1 MELNQILEQR
11 WRETI
16 PGSYNAT
23 QLYID
28 DFPLEIYIGFD
39 ANQNKCLMLKSTLSF
54 HELPSSVAIG
64 YSLVK
69 QTDGSFLH
77 VISLLQSNQ
86 EGIFLTLCGNILS
99 TAIGTNSELA
109 ALKQIER
116 RYKQWQQLFKRAND
130 KLLSK
135 EEQQGLLGELLF
147 LKNLLEKKSQP
158 YIAILKGWH
167 GPEYDHKDFR
177 YGDDWFEIKTI
188 KEGVTSIK
196 ITSVEQLDAETD
208 GILVVYT
215 LYTADKDTTNAKSL
229 YKIYHELLKILQD
242 DGDAM
247 MMFINKMN
255 MIGWEDRK
263 EYDEDYF
270 TSRFTSY
277 DVNDSFPRISLK
289 KLPEQVEKVT
299 YTLSLNSL
307 ESWHRSDA

>member
-1 MELNQILEQR
+1 MELNQILEKR

-23 QLYID
+23 QLYIE

-39 ANQNKCLMLKSTLSF
+39 ANQNKCLMIKSTLSF

-86 EGIFLTLCGNILS
+86 ESIFLTLCGNILS

-147 LKNLLEKKSQP
+147 LKCLLEKQQQT
-158 YIAILKGWH
+158 YTVILKGWH

-177 YGDDWFEIKTI
+177 YGDNWYEVKTI
-188 KEGVTSIK
+188 KEGVSSIK
-196 ITSVEQLDAETD
+196 ISSLEQLDSETD
-208 GILVVYT
+208 GTLIVYT
-215 LYTADKDTTNAKSL
+215 LYTADKETTDGWSL
-229 YKIYHELLKILQD
+229 YKLYHELIKLLQN

-255 MIGWEDRK
+255 FIGWEDRK
-263 EYDEDYF
+263 EYDEEYF
-270 TSRFTSY
+270 TSKSTSY
-277 DVNDSFPRISLK
+277 DVNETFPRIREK
-289 KLPEQVEKVT
+289 NLPEQVENVI
-299 YTLSLNSL
+299 YTLPLKSL
-307 ESWHRSDA
+307 ECWYRSDK

>member
-64 YSLVK
+64 YGLVK

-86 EGIFLTLCGNILS
+86 ESIFLTLCGNILS
-99 TAIGTNSELA
+99 TAIGTNSEMA
-109 ALKQIER
+109 ALNQIER
-116 RYKQWQQLFKRAND
+116 RYKQWQQLFKRVND

-135 EEQQGLLGELLF
+135 EEQQGLFGEMLF
-147 LKNLLEKKSQP
+147 LKSLLEKEPQP
-158 YIAILKGWH
+158 YTMILKGWH

-177 YGDDWFEIKTI
+177 YGDNWFEVKTI
-188 KEGVTSIK
+188 KEGVSSIK
-196 ITSVEQLDAETD
+196 IASIEQLDAETD
-208 GILVVYT
+208 GTLVVYT
-215 LYTADKDTTNAKSL
+215 LYTADKNTTHAWSL
-229 YKIYHELLKILQD
+229 YKLYHELLKLLQR

-247 MMFINKMN
+247 MMFINKIN

-263 EYDEDYF
+263 EYDEEYF
-270 TSRFTSY
+270 TGRFTSY
-277 DVNDSFPRISLK
+277 DVNDTFPRISLK
-289 KLPEQVEKVT
+289 SLPEQVEKVT
-299 YTLSLNSL
+299 YTLPLKSLD
-307 ESWHRSDA
+307 SWHRSDA